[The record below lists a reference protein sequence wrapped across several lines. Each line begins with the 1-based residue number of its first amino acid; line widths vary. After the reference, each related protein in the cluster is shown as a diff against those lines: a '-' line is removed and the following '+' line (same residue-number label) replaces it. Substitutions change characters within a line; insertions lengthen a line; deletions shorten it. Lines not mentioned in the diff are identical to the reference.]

1 MTNRINSFRVTRMNQ
16 QPSLP
21 LDINRLVVMAGLYYH
36 SRPWEPRRAWASS
49 RLTNVAPIDMGRVV

>member
-1 MTNRINSFRVTRMNQ
+1 MNQ

-21 LDINRLVVMAGLYYH
+21 LDINRLVVMAGLYYR